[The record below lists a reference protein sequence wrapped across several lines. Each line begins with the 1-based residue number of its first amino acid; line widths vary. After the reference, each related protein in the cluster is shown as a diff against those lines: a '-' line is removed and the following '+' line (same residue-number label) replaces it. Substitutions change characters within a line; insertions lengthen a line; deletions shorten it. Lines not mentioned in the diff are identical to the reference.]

1 MLEILAAV
9 PFALWLLGMAT
20 ATTLGGT
27 LHTLLVAAAAIVLV
41 RVLQR
46 RQPQLQKLPP
56 APDAAAG
63 ERP

>member
-1 MLEILAAV
+1 MLEALAAV

-41 RVLQR
+41 RVLQGR
-46 RQPQLQKLPP
+46 RPQLQTLPP
-56 APDAAAG
+56 APGAAAEEG
-63 ERP
+63 P

>member
-41 RVLQR
+41 RVLQGR
-46 RQPQLQKLPP
+46 RSRLQTLPP
-56 APDAAAG
+56 VSDTAAE